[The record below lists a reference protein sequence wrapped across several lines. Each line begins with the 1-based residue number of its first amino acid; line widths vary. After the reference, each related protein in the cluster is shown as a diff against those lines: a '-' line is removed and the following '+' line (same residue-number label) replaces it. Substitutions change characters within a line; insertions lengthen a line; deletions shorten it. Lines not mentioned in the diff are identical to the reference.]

1 MMKSNTQY
9 VAGDANTV
17 PQTAQ
22 VQLYKLVQDLD
33 RTHNF
38 YNGLDLY
45 YQLLTVLNKHFAKLP

>member
-9 VAGDANTV
+9 VQGDANTV

-22 VQLYKLVQDLD
+22 VQLYRLVKDLD
-33 RTHNF
+33 HTHNF
-38 YNGLDLY
+38 HSGLDLY

>member
-17 PQTAQ
+17 PPSVQ
-22 VQLYKLVQDLD
+22 VQLYKWVKDLD
-33 RTHNF
+33 ATHQF
-38 YNGLDLY
+38 PNGLDVY